1 MTDNTQLPAKS
12 LPVKPLDPALLARLT
27 GGLGDRATVEKL
39 CQDFGTLYSE
49 FLPDV
54 FHSET
59 NLTIE
64 VGYLGHKTGLMCDLI
79 EDLGDNYVL
88 ADTTLRNWSPNFVMA
103 CGNGFVITLME
114 TLLGAQ
120 AEFIAEPI
128 KRPLSNI
135 EIDLAV
141 MLFERFANV
150 LRSGVNAAG
159 GFEPIF
165 ERPHNWESRPKPD
178 KDHIDEYAAFI
189 HMSIKL
195 GKITSDFG
203 LVIPQK
209 ALLKT
214 RVTAPKSKGQVS
226 KARKEWAEQLAIQVR
241 KSHVTLE
248 ARVNLESLTLK
259 TVAKLAVGDV
269 IPFLEKGDITVD
281 VSANGKELYACEFGR
296 AGEQY
301 TVRIK
306 STHSSDNEI
315 LRHLIK

>member
-1 MTDNTQLPAKS
+1 MTENKQLPIKAMEAS
-12 LPVKPLDPALLARLT
+12 LLARLT
-27 GGLGDRATVEKL
+27 GGLGDRATIEKL

-64 VGYLGHKTGLMCDLI
+64 VGYMGHKTGLMRDLI
-79 EDLGDNYVL
+79 EGLGDNFVL
-88 ADTTLRNWSPNFVMA
+88 ADTTLRNWSPNFVMV

-135 EIDLAV
+135 ELDLAV

-150 LRSGVNAAG
+150 LRSGVNAPG

-165 ERPHNWESRPKPD
+165 ERPHNWEKRPKPD
-178 KDHIDEYAAFI
+178 KDHVDEFAALI
-189 HMSIKL
+189 QMSVKL
-195 GKITSDFG
+195 GKITSEFA
-203 LVIPQK
+203 LIIPQK

-214 RVTAPKSKGQVS
+214 KVTAPKSKNQVS
-226 KARKEWAEQLAIQVR
+226 KARKEWAEQLANQVR
-241 KSHVTLE
+241 KSQVTLE
-248 ARVNLESLTLK
+248 ARVSLESLTLM
-259 TVAKLAVGDV
+259 TVAKLAPGDV

-315 LRHLIK
+315 LRHLMK

>member
-1 MTDNTQLPAKS
+1 MTENKQLPIKAMEA
-12 LPVKPLDPALLARLT
+12 ALLARLT

-64 VGYLGHKTGLMCDLI
+64 VGYLGHKVGLLRELVDS
-79 EDLGDNYVL
+79 LGDNFVL
-88 ADTTLRNWSPNFVMA
+88 ADTALRNWSPNFVMA

-120 AEFIAEPI
+120 PEFIAEPI

-135 EIDLAV
+135 ELDLAV

-165 ERPHNWESRPKPD
+165 ERPHNWEARPKPEQ
-178 KDHIDEYAAFI
+178 DHVDEFAALI
-189 HMSIKL
+189 HMSVKL
-195 GKITSDFG
+195 GKITSEFA
-203 LVIPQK
+203 LIIPQK

-214 RVTAPKSKGQVS
+214 RVTAPKSKTQAS
-226 KARKEWAEQLAIQVR
+226 KARKEWAEQLANQVR
-241 KSHVTLE
+241 KSQVTLE
-248 ARVNLESLTLK
+248 ARVSLEALTLM
-259 TVAKLAVGDV
+259 TVAKLAPGDV
-269 IPFLEKGDITVD
+269 IPFLEKDDITVD

-296 AGEQY
+296 AGEHY

-315 LRHLIK
+315 LRHLMT

>member
-1 MTDNTQLPAKS
+1 MTENQQLPIKTMEA
-12 LPVKPLDPALLARLT
+12 ALLARLT
-27 GGLGDRATVEKL
+27 GGLGDSATVEKL

-64 VGYLGHKTGLMCDLI
+64 VGYIGHKTGLMRDLI
-79 EDLGDNYVL
+79 DSLGDNFVL

-120 AEFIAEPI
+120 AEFISEPI

-135 EIDLAV
+135 ELDLGV

-150 LRSGVNAAG
+150 LRSGVNAPG

-178 KDHIDEYAAFI
+178 KDHVDEFGALI
-189 HMSIKL
+189 QMSVKL
-195 GKITSDFG
+195 GKIISEFG
-203 LVIPQK
+203 LIIPQK

-214 RVTAPKSKGQVS
+214 KVTAPKSKAQVS
-226 KARKEWAEQLAIQVR
+226 KARKEWAEQLANQVR
-241 KSHVTLE
+241 KSQVTLE
-248 ARVNLESLTLK
+248 ARVSLEALTLM
-259 TVAKLAVGDV
+259 TVAKLAPGDV
-269 IPFLEKGDITVD
+269 IPFLEKDDITVD

-296 AGEQY
+296 AGEHY

>member
-1 MTDNTQLPAKS
+1 MTEKS
-12 LPVKPLDPALLARLT
+12 QNPVHAMDAALLARLT

-64 VGYLGHKTGLMCDLI
+64 VGYLGHQTGLMRDLI
-79 EDLGDNYVL
+79 EGLGDNYVL

-120 AEFIAEPI
+120 PEFISEPI

-135 EIDLAV
+135 ELDLAV

-150 LRSGVNAAG
+150 LRSGVNAPG

-165 ERPHNWESRPKPD
+165 ERPHNWENRPKPD
-178 KDHIDEYAAFI
+178 TDYVDEFGALI
-189 HMSIKL
+189 QMSVKL
-195 GKITSDFG
+195 GKIVSEFA
-203 LVIPQK
+203 LIIPQK

-214 RVTAPKSKGQVS
+214 HVTAPKSKNQVS
-226 KARKEWAEQLAIQVR
+226 KARKEWAEQLANQVR
-241 KSHVTLE
+241 KSQVTLE
-248 ARVNLESLTLK
+248 ARVALESLTLL
-259 TVAKLAVGDV
+259 TVAKLAPGDV

-296 AGEQY
+296 AGDHY

-306 STHSSDNEI
+306 TTHSSDNEI